1 MERANSRLGKGKAK
15 KFHGIRAETCEGMYN
30 FRLPQLNYMNE
41 EEAGFATKFARF
53 INERNV
59 LGFIEELER
68 TSKDISQNAN
78 SSIAL
83 FDFTMK
89 VIILLRK

>member
-15 KFHGIRAETCEGMYN
+15 KFHGIRAETCEGK
-30 FRLPQLNYMNE
+30 FHMNE

>member
-1 MERANSRLGKGKAK
+1 MAYALKLVREN
-15 KFHGIRAETCEGMYN
+15 FMYN

-53 INERNV
+53 ITERNV

>member
-1 MERANSRLGKGKAK
+1 MAYALKLVREN
-15 KFHGIRAETCEGMYN
+15 FMYN
-30 FRLPQLNYMNE
+30 FHLPQLNYMNE

-68 TSKDISQNAN
+68 TSKDIAQNAN